1 MHRDNPCFRF
11 VVGRP
16 AVAAGML
23 LAAAGLGGCA
33 ASGSDL
39 DSLTDNVTRLQAEAR
54 SLAAGPESDLG
65 LEASRSLSTR
75 AAGEK
80 GSAAEQSL
88 LEAQAAARASL
99 AASVTQR
106 YAAEADSLRRVAA
119 DAQRQWQDAL
129 RMLEQTEKV
138 AGREARG
145 VNRAAPAAGP
155 SISLPAIPAP
165 PSDSLQDPAALLETA
180 NPWKTAAGGLGVPA
194 ADVYGRL
201 LDAVSAAQ
209 APKIKPE
216 PRARHIRAATWS
228 LRELSHRVQAESLRR
243 EGQDALGR
251 SLAFAAQRDQ
261 ALWAMVDLE
270 RGMKDTARSD
280 LEEERARQAD
290 REQKLY
296 ESLKQFEGKFA
307 SIRREARGTIMSLP
321 DILFDF
327 GKSELRRE
335 AELNVA
341 KLSVIL
347 QQFPEMHITVEGHTD
362 NVGSEEYN
370 LKLSE
375 KRAKSV
381 LDFLVREGVTAE
393 RMELKGYGMSQPVA
407 SNETAEGR
415 QQNRRVD
422 LVIRE
427 E

>member
-1 MHRDNPCFRF
+1 
-11 VVGRP
+11 
-16 AVAAGML
+16 
-23 LAAAGLGGCA
+23 
-33 ASGSDL
+33 
-39 DSLTDNVTRLQAEAR
+39 
-54 SLAAGPESDLG
+54 
-65 LEASRSLSTR
+65 
-75 AAGEK
+75 
-80 GSAAEQSL
+80 
-88 LEAQAAARASL
+88 
-99 AASVTQR
+99 
-106 YAAEADSLRRVAA
+106 
-119 DAQRQWQDAL
+119 
-129 RMLEQTEKV
+129 
-138 AGREARG
+138 
-145 VNRAAPAAGP
+145 
-155 SISLPAIPAP
+155 
-165 PSDSLQDPAALLETA
+165 
-180 NPWKTAAGGLGVPA
+180 
-194 ADVYGRL
+194 
-201 LDAVSAAQ
+201 
-209 APKIKPE
+209 
-216 PRARHIRAATWS
+216 
-228 LRELSHRVQAESLRR
+228 
-243 EGQDALGR
+243 
-251 SLAFAAQRDQ
+251 
-261 ALWAMVDLE
+261 MVDLE

-307 SIRREARGTIMSLP
+307 SIRREARGTIMSLS

-407 SNETAEGR
+407 SNETAQGR